1 MTFIYISFSK
11 IHRQWLQQRQIEK
24 TNSLHSNETVQKMQ
38 YFKKLIKFRGKNK
51 ENEVFSF
58 VPHSIKNVI
67 EVSTESD
74 LDRNRF
80 AYDTVNNN
88 EEFDFAGNGD
98 SISGP
103 QKNHYEIVEHSS
115 PELKTNII
123 NENNE
128 KQETTTSFDVLQNYS
143 EGSLKEN
150 ISNSDV
156 DIENKIRKES
166 SISMS
171 SSKNDTQ
178 NTSEKSLKDFEIK
191 RFISEQIAIRSNNV
205 TIKKSWGK
213 WKVRITRKLFLTN
226 LYLAL
231 LFLFFFFNFGSS
243 F

>member
-1 MTFIYISFSK
+1 
-11 IHRQWLQQRQIEK
+11 
-24 TNSLHSNETVQKMQ
+24 MQ

-58 VPHSIKNVI
+58 VPHNIKNVI

-74 LDRNRF
+74 LGNRF

-88 EEFDFAGNGD
+88 EEFDFAGNSD

-103 QKNHYEIVEHSS
+103 QKNNYEIVEHSS
-115 PELKTNII
+115 PVLKTNII

-128 KQETTTSFDVLQNYS
+128 KQETTTSFDVLQNHS

-156 DIENKIRKES
+156 DIENKLRKES
-166 SISMS
+166 SISTS

-213 WKVRITRKLFLTN
+213 WKVRTDVLHVHKL
-226 LYLAL
+226 L
-231 LFLFFFFNFGSS
+231 LFVFTLIFFILESLFKLKFRNS
-243 F
+243 